1 MEQPV
6 QVVLV
11 QHTPQKL
18 GQVLALQVQH
28 MVLNQERAQVQ
39 HMVLKQERAQ
49 GPIQEQVQVGQGLNH
64 HPQDIKPQPLT
75 LALVLDQ
82 LMAQVQA
89 LAQAQLTVQALNLAL
104 DLDLVRL
111 MDQGQQ
117 EQEVHQD
124 LVLDPNIVLRVLVP
138 HLVVRLALDHSPA
151 DLVLSQDLLELV
163 LNQDPADLVQALALV
178 EHLDSA
184 PKINLEFQVH
194 PLGLAQEIAIQG
206 LNL

>member
-1 MEQPV
+1 
-6 QVVLV
+6 
-11 QHTPQKL
+11 
-18 GQVLALQVQH
+18 
-28 MVLNQERAQVQ
+28 
-39 HMVLKQERAQ
+39 
-49 GPIQEQVQVGQGLNH
+49 
-64 HPQDIKPQPLT
+64 
-75 LALVLDQ
+75 
-82 LMAQVQA
+82 MAQVQA